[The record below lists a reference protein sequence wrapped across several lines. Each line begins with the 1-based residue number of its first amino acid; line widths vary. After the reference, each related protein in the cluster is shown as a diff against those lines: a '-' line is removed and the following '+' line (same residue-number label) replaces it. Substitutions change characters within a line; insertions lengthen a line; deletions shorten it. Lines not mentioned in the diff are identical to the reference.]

1 LLAND
6 SQSRARVEEM
16 RDILREEAKS
26 VLSSCGWTDKVDEY
40 MRVKKRLHEKE
51 PGDLT
56 SDVKRKLIADA
67 RSAFKSEVPESLK
80 KKLIERLKSFSQEK
94 VQFDGP

>member
-1 LLAND
+1 MDLFSFYDSLAILL
-6 SQSRARVEEM
+6 
-16 RDILREEAKS
+16 
-26 VLSSCGWTDKVDEY
+26 
-40 MRVKKRLHEKE
+40 
-51 PGDLT
+51 DL
-56 SDVKRKLIADA
+56 DMHFMPCRKLIADA